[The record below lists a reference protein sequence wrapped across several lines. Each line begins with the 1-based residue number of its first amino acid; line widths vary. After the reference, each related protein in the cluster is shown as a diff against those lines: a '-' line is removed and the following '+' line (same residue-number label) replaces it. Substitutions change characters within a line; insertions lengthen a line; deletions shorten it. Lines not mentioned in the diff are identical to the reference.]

1 MGAIRVT
8 QSLIVLRSLYN
19 LQAQMREIM
28 KLQTQLATGYKVNAP
43 SDDPVNARRAID
55 TRAIIQKNEQYIANI
70 DAVKPQLT
78 ESDTAIQTVVSAV
91 QRAHELTVQAANGT
105 NSQQQLDQIAIEIN
119 QLIEN
124 VLVQANHQTNGRY
137 IFGGTR
143 TLAPP
148 FEETRNAGGDIA
160 SVAYV
165 GNDESIYVAIS
176 DGTNVVAN
184 ETGSDAFVGAQ
195 DVFQLLVNIRDDM
208 LAGNQVSLQEVR
220 LGELDTSCDQ
230 LLVAMAR
237 IGSIQNRLERTG
249 VDIDD
254 FMIDYRELLSD
265 TLDADFGDVV
275 IRLNAQS
282 NAYQAALN
290 AAARVIQPSLLDFIR

>member
-1 MGAIRVT
+1 M
-8 QSLIVLRSLYN
+8 
-19 LQAQMREIM
+19 
-28 KLQTQLATGYKVNAP
+28 
-43 SDDPVNARRAID
+43 
-55 TRAIIQKNEQYIANI
+55 
-70 DAVKPQLT
+70 
-78 ESDTAIQTVVSAV
+78 
-91 QRAHELTVQAANGT
+91 
-105 NSQQQLDQIAIEIN
+105 
-119 QLIEN
+119 
-124 VLVQANHQTNGRY
+124 VQANHQTNGRF

-143 TLAPP
+143 TSASP
-148 FEETRNAGGDIA
+148 FEATRNADGDITA
-160 SVAYV
+160 VTYV
-165 GNDESIYVAIS
+165 GNDEPIHVAIS

-184 ETGSDAFVGAQ
+184 ETGADAFVGAQ
-195 DVFQLLVNIRDDM
+195 DILQLLIDIRDDM

-220 LGELDTSCDQ
+220 LAELDGSCDQ

-275 IRLNAQS
+275 VRLNAQS